1 MSDRLNK
8 YENVALFQSVPCLL
22 KYVST
27 PYQRREIRDDAS
39 PNLAITITQRSGKH
53 FIRRCLFDIRVGT
66 AVLSPTHCT
75 ANPVNCYCSAIKLS
89 CLYVLPSLYFI
100 WNIVW
105 LGDYKCTHRY
115 LRIVMDYTTQSVK
128 CENNEVVA

>member
-75 ANPVNCYCSAIKLS
+75 RSIVINC
-89 CLYVLPSLYFI
+89 CLYVLPSYFI
-100 WNIVW
+100 LYEILYDWVIINVHI
-105 LGDYKCTHRY
+105 DIC
-115 LRIVMDYTTQSVK
+115 
-128 CENNEVVA
+128 A

>member
-22 KYVST
+22 KHVST

-39 PNLAITITQRSGKH
+39 PNLAITITQRIGKH
-53 FIRRCLFDIRVGT
+53 FIRMCLFDIRVGT

-100 WNIVW
+100 LYEILYDWVIINVHI
-105 LGDYKCTHRY
+105 DIC
-115 LRIVMDYTTQSVK
+115 
-128 CENNEVVA
+128 A